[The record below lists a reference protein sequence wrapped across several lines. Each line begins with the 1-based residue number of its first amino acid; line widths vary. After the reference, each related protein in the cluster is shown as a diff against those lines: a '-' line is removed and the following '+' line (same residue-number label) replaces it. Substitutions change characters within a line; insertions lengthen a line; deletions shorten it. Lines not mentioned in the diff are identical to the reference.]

1 MDPDTGEDGAA
12 SDEGVGGRGEEGK
25 RWITQSV
32 VGVGVSRNYQRT
44 RHERSS
50 GVIEEKR
57 WRIERCCSLCVLRR
71 VALCARGQRRLTRDA
86 GNAVVRYLS
95 RGPRKREKV
104 GKRAKGENLSG

>member
-32 VGVGVSRNYQRT
+32 VSVGVSRNYQRT

-50 GVIEEKR
+50 GV
-57 WRIERCCSLCVLRR
+57 
-71 VALCARGQRRLTRDA
+71 RD
-86 GNAVVRYLS
+86 GGSRDVVHY
-95 RGPRKREKV
+95 V
-104 GKRAKGENLSG
+104 F